1 MKLFL
6 AFVSAVKVSAASFY
20 NILKKGWV
28 VMKKHSSKALSKKI
42 MLSLMVAGVMSS
54 YAAGVAGAAEV
65 IKESY
70 IAPGSVALEQILVS
84 NSTVELM
91 HGGTVSHEMQSGDL
105 EDRTV
110 LITGKQGSLTA
121 KDVTFFGDMRAM
133 EGASITLN
141 GGTIIAGPYYEF
153 DGTRDGNTEVGAF
166 DTGSTIN
173 LNGVDI
179 KCFVNA
185 QDGGKVIVTNSDIST
200 GEGEGIGAEHGGKIE
215 ISGANNTYYADY
227 ILADDNGS
235 IKVNSG
241 KVQLEQVLVSGGST
255 VELLGGGTVEHAF
268 TQEEPEMVRVEG
280 AGSSLTA
287 KDVDFAGHVEAM
299 DGASITLNG
308 GSVLAGPGYG
318 DVYATGEGSSIT
330 ATNTDFTG
338 DVYAADGAS
347 VTLNGGSVT
356 AVVSFDG
363 GGNPEE
369 AYNTALFAE
378 GEGAT
383 LSATDVDI
391 KSAVFAVNGGKVT
404 IVDSDITKTNDEISA
419 DRANSSIVISSSDG
433 SNVYAVEKIRVDE
446 GGSVTIN
453 SGKVQAE
460 QVLVTNG
467 GKVELLGGGSVKHV
481 MTAEEPDDTMVHV
494 NGAGSSLTA
503 KDVDFTGEVS
513 VENGG
518 SINLTGGSIVAGPY
532 YKEGPDG
539 TIIDGDTTAIYAE
552 GTGSTITA
560 SSTDIQ
566 SDILVFNGAKVIVN
580 NSNITA
586 ESDIK
591 VSDGSTLTI
600 SSVDGSN
607 TYTAHYI
614 SAGGN
619 AFLTINNGA
628 TTASKVGASGNSE
641 VKILG
646 GGTITA
652 ELDKITEETGKFIAV
667 DVNDNS
673 TFVGQNLQIKG
684 DVKAILDSTIT
695 LTGGSV
701 ESIEKDPYGGNYQA
715 IEVNGNSTVVGEN
728 LQIKGDVSTWDGS
741 TITLTGGSV
750 IGVPG
755 ENNLGEIAANSG
767 TIEFN
772 NVDIQSNIIARKYD
786 SEQIGKVIVN
796 NSNIIANQG
805 LCVEDGS
812 IIELNGGA
820 DNTYKIVKV
829 EGEELSGYYLLAEGN
844 GKIYING
851 GTLEADNLRS
861 LTHGIYNIEE
871 DDGSYVDSADGGIVL
886 AGDGKISTMTDQIFD
901 TAAYDAAKDTVTD
914 GENVKVDNTAI
925 DYQGGTLI
933 FNDAQY
939 TDAYLTN
946 AKDALLAYNKDS
958 KTSITMT
965 GKRFDNAGE
974 EVKDIT
980 VDEAVDKGHME
991 EQITVTADKN
1001 LLVGSATFTGKT
1013 HSIVIEDNVAKGF
1026 KAAVLNLGEGSDGMI
1041 ITNNSEVTLGGGT
1054 ITGDVL
1060 KVLQKDGTAEPNKD
1074 LKVVVGTV
1082 TDIAGVTDKTA
1093 ALNIGGGTAT
1103 QDTSNQLT
1111 GSVTVNA
1118 GSTLNTTGQTK
1129 ITGGV
1134 TLNGAE
1140 LNVLAGQLNT
1150 SITASGDAT
1159 ITGTVHAGTL
1169 TADEE
1174 KVAVINIGNN
1184 DKAGNVTA
1192 DKMALN
1198 GGTVFLDP
1206 VWNGEDE
1213 ISNASGLAVVDIDAL
1228 DGNYIVGRNSLL
1240 SLGTERK
1247 DAEDVF
1253 KETGLTW
1260 GKDGI
1265 SAAAYVDRNINVE
1278 SGSLTVDGSLD
1289 KASTDT
1295 IAVGSVS
1302 FADNSMLM
1310 VNGANIYGEKAT
1322 AAITGVND
1330 ADVDAGAKLQIANA
1344 SQDGTYKI
1352 LAGVSDGWDRDNI
1365 GFTNQLMGVKEIDN
1379 KGDYFNVIG
1388 ESLSVRNKYGNVV
1401 VIADVIDDARANY
1414 PDSAA
1419 ADFFNSAVDI
1429 EVNPTDAQQINALNN
1444 AAVMSELAGVSHAAY
1459 SASNTLTNA
1468 VADHMS
1474 LAKGLDHDTDIWAH
1488 YVHTKENIDGLA
1500 AANSGAVYDAQYNG
1514 IVVGADLYKQG
1525 KGTIG
1530 AALTYIDGKVT
1541 GSTKN
1546 EAEYYGL
1553 SIYGGVQNEDSAVIG
1568 DISYL
1573 HGKNEITQNNSGYT
1587 LTGEPKS
1594 DAFSVGVRAEQ
1605 SFKAGAGKVVP
1616 YAGLRYMHLGT
1627 GNYTNSIGLSYDT
1640 DDANLFL
1647 LPVGVKY
1654 SAEHK
1659 SAGWTLR
1666 PIVEIG
1672 YVWAMGDRDSQQTV
1686 SLNGASNG
1694 FGYDIT
1700 DSGSYIGRFALEAEK
1715 ANVTYGL
1722 GYEYQKGDSVKANKW
1737 MVNLNWNF

>member
-6 AFVSAVKVSAASFY
+6 AFVYAVKVSAASFY

-105 EDRTV
+105 EERTV

-141 GGTIIAGPYYEF
+141 GG
-153 DGTRDGNTEVGAF
+153 N
-166 DTGSTIN
+166 
-173 LNGVDI
+173 
-179 KCFVNA
+179 
-185 QDGGKVIVTNSDIST
+185 
-200 GEGEGIGAEHGGKIE
+200 
-215 ISGANNTYYADY
+215 
-227 ILADDNGS
+227 
-235 IKVNSG
+235 
-241 KVQLEQVLVSGGST
+241 
-255 VELLGGGTVEHAF
+255 
-268 TQEEPEMVRVEG
+268 
-280 AGSSLTA
+280 
-287 KDVDFAGHVEAM
+287 
-299 DGASITLNG
+299 
-308 GSVLAGPGYG
+308 VLAGPGYG

-363 GGNPEE
+363 GGNPEY

-433 SNVYAVEKIRVDE
+433 SNVYAVEKIRVE
-446 GGSVTIN
+446 AGGSVTIN

-460 QVLVTNG
+460 RVFVTNG
-467 GKVELLGGGSVKHV
+467 GKVELLG
-481 MTAEEPDDTMVHV
+481 
-494 NGAGSSLTA
+494 
-503 KDVDFTGEVS
+503 
-513 VENGG
+513 
-518 SINLTGGSIVAGPY
+518 
-532 YKEGPDG
+532 
-539 TIIDGDTTAIYAE
+539 
-552 GTGSTITA
+552 
-560 SSTDIQ
+560 
-566 SDILVFNGAKVIVN
+566 
-580 NSNITA
+580 
-586 ESDIK
+586 
-591 VSDGSTLTI
+591 
-600 SSVDGSN
+600 
-607 TYTAHYI
+607 
-614 SAGGN
+614 
-619 AFLTINNGA
+619 
-628 TTASKVGASGNSE
+628 
-641 VKILG
+641 
-646 GGTITA
+646 
-652 ELDKITEETGKFIAV
+652 
-667 DVNDNS
+667 
-673 TFVGQNLQIKG
+673 
-684 DVKAILDSTIT
+684 
-695 LTGGSV
+695 GGSV
-701 ESIEKDPYGGNYQA
+701 ESIEKDPYGGNYHA
-715 IEVNGNSTVVGEN
+715 IEAYGNSTVVGEN
-728 LQIKGDVSTWDGS
+728 LQIKGDVNAWDGS

-796 NSNIIANQG
+796 NSNIIANEG

-861 LTHGIYNIEE
+861 LTHGIYIEE
-871 DDGSYVDSADGGIVL
+871 DGSYIDSADGGIVL

-901 TAAYDAAKDTVTD
+901 TAAYDATKGNVSD
-914 GENVKVDNTAI
+914 GTNVKVDNTAI

-946 AKDALLAYNKDS
+946 AKDALLTYNKDS

-980 VDEAVDKGHME
+980 VDEAVDKGYME

-1001 LLVGSATFTGKT
+1001 LLVGSATFTGET
-1013 HSIVIEDNVAKGF
+1013 HSIVIEDNVAEGF

-1093 ALNIGGGTAT
+1093 SLNIGGGTAT

-1169 TADEE
+1169 TAGEE
-1174 KVAVINIGNN
+1174 KGAVINIGNN

-1213 ISNASGLAVVDIDAL
+1213 ISNASGLAVVDIDTL

-1302 FADNSMLM
+1302 FADNSLLM

-1322 AAITGVND
+1322 AAITGVNC

-1429 EVNPTDAQQINALNN
+1429 EVNTTDAQQINALNN
-1444 AAVMSELAGVSHAAY
+1444 AAAMSELAGVSHATY

-1514 IVVGADLYKQG
+1514 IVVGADLYKHG

-1627 GNYTNSIGLSYDT
+1627 GNYTNSIGLSYDA

-1659 SAGWTLR
+1659 AAGWTLR
-1666 PIVEIG
+1666 PIVEVG
-1672 YVWAMGDRDSQQTV
+1672 YVWAMGDRDGQQTV
-1686 SLNGASNG
+1686 SLNGTSNG
-1694 FGYDIT
+1694 FGYDVT
-1700 DSGSYIGRFALEAEK
+1700 DSGSYIGRFVLEAEK